1 MKKLIIFLSLLVIL
15 SISLGILLSRVMT
28 DTNRVERAGF
38 FSTETRAVCEELKQP
53 DCYYRCHD
61 ELFLILNGK
70 EISLYKY
77 DEYVCHEE
85 GWVDPRI
92 K

>member
-28 DTNRVERAGF
+28 DTSRVERAGF

-53 DCYYRCHD
+53 DCIID
-61 ELFLILNGK
+61 VMMNSF
-70 EISLYKY
+70 
-77 DEYVCHEE
+77 
-85 GWVDPRI
+85 
-92 K
+92 